1 MRTRTMGELS
11 EICALCDRSHFDF
24 VDLFSQQ
31 GMWQVSMCIRIKPSL
46 HQAVLIKVIKLV
58 Y

>member
-1 MRTRTMGELS
+1 MEELS
-11 EICALCDRSHFDF
+11 ETCALCDRSHFDF
-24 VDLFSQQ
+24 TDLLSQQ
-31 GMWQVSMCIRIKPSL
+31 GMWQMAMCIRIKPSL